1 MKSDKTNPAAKLLK
15 TLNSFPEIRKNYIT
29 LYGVSKRLISIYPN
43 SIIFEYISILSYYQE
58 KELLEKLDKI
68 YLGNFFK
75 DISNFKIKAFQCFID
90 CIEIK
95 RHLDN
100 EYVTEKISD
109 IIGQINS
116 SSLVLKYIKMVAPLI
131 KEKNKNYQTK
141 IKLLVMIPNNFHK
154 LYSEMSTKFP
164 LFPISIIDFYSFNKI
179 KDNTDNFIK
188 YSKENNNAINADDN
202 TENWNDIESL
212 KKEFLSFKNSVKI
225 DIDRIQKENSDIK
238 NRLQMVQTNNK
249 TLFEKCE
256 KLQENIYQ
264 INFRDSIKSF
274 LDKLMKSLDIFNYN
288 LSLSMQLFEIKTK
301 LNNISSKLNDNEK
314 KCAYI
319 LIDILENFYSEN
331 KTDDYLSHFFN
342 NLGFNIENLPQK
354 VKEKYLFYTNGNN
367 DYDDVSLV
375 LSSLNGLIS
384 EKQEKV
390 MNSFL
395 KQIISQSI
403 RGNSLDDR
411 KKEIIE
417 CIKTH
422 SKLIVA

>member
-1 MKSDKTNPAAKLLK
+1 MKSDKTNPVAKLLK
-15 TLNSFPEIRKNYIT
+15 TLNSFPEIRKDYIT

-68 YLGNFFK
+68 YLGNFFE

-95 RHLDN
+95 RHLEN

-109 IIGQINS
+109 LIGQINS
-116 SSLVLKYIKMVAPLI
+116 SSLVLKYIKMIAPLT
-131 KEKNKNYQTK
+131 KEKNKIYQTK

-154 LYSEMSTKFP
+154 LYSEMSKKFP
-164 LFPISIIDFYSFNKI
+164 LFPDSIIDFYSFNKI
-179 KDNTDNFIK
+179 KDNTDSFIK
-188 YSKENNNAINADDN
+188 FSKENNNAINAEDN
-202 TENWNDIESL
+202 TENCNDIESL
-212 KKEFLSFKNSVKI
+212 KKEFLSFRNNVKV
-225 DIDRIQKENSDIK
+225 DIERLQKENSDIK
-238 NRLQMVQTNNK
+238 NTLQTVQTNNK

-256 KLQENIYQ
+256 KLQKNLYQ

-288 LSLSMQLFEIKTK
+288 LTLSMQISEIKTK
-301 LNNISSKLNDNEK
+301 LNNISSRLNDNEK
-314 KCAYI
+314 KCVYI
-319 LIDILENFYSEN
+319 LIDILDHLYSAN
-331 KTDDYLSHFFN
+331 KTGDDLSHFFN
-342 NLGFNIENLPQK
+342 NLGFDIENLPQK

-375 LSSLNGLIS
+375 ISSLNGLIS

-395 KQIISQSI
+395 KQIISQPI